1 MRKDLDREEIP
12 VYSVIVKASSNRNWT
27 PPRGQRSQ
35 RNRMALDPS
44 RDPTLQ
50 EVRIYLEDIND
61 QPPRFTKLEY
71 TAGTGVRTRPL
82 GGACLAQVW
91 DWCRCVMGRDA
102 ILTRLSLYRRSSGR

>member
-1 MRKDLDREEIP
+1 MSVAGVLRVRKDLDREEIP
-12 VYSVIVKASSNRNWT
+12 VYSVVVKASSNRNWT

-71 TAGTGVRTRPL
+71 TAGTGVR
-82 GGACLAQVW
+82 GGRAWL
-91 DWCRCVMGRDA
+91 RCGIGA
-102 ILTRLSLYRRSSGR
+102 GA